1 MLVPS
6 LTSFLVVTPEA
17 SGMKG
22 LGVCQDL
29 A

>member
-1 MLVPS
+1 MLASS
-6 LTSFLVVTPEA
+6 LTSLLVVTPEA

-22 LGVCQDL
+22 LGICQDL